1 MSLEV
6 SDGVSTKN
14 TSVALRKDILNALKI
29 KKSTDNVIYF
39 SYPSADNDVIHIT
52 NNTDKLY
59 LYLGESK
66 GTIAKYGIDTDVSLD
81 SNLNGNPA
89 DDIDNK
95 GTDSSVNG
103 NVFVIKSS
111 DVTAKEKTMR
121 LSLYDSNNTVI
132 GTKDIK
138 IVYDFV
144 TSPSAESL
152 SESADTLPKD
162 ISEIDKVNLEKLKDL
177 IRGAKEQDRLKMMQ
191 YFSSLQENWF
201 DTREKTKTIIDFE
214 TYIDSGSSL
223 DVATKDSFY
232 SLLEG
237 FLFADTQV
245 KDDVGLATKV
255 LKSLIPKTNSSYD
268 QIIKNIDDIISHP
281 TNTTLNKELGTFIL
295 NAVKDDA
302 DIEVK
307 DKNIIKSQLQTIIYG
322 GQNNIPE
329 NIPAVESTS
338 SSGIL
343 DFLLGFG
350 KVLGFIFLGLLGL
363 IIAIFVYFKLFNK
376 DSNLGFQDFIID
388 KISGKESPEEISYVP
403 PVVTETVSPKKEE
416 EIPQTDVLANIVSD
430 NQSIV
435 IPESSDESVTTL
447 SVSSVENATIPDWLK
462 ESTSLVSHTNT
473 EEEVTSEK
481 TPASEKTPVPASVP
495 EEVQVD
501 TTSVPENLE
510 TPVVTSDVPDWLK
523 GMETPVVTPATLPEE
538 TIIMKEE
545 KTSTVEQTDNSGLPP
560 WMQGVDQES
569 LDKEVEEEIKNTP
582 TAEKTKESSSYEDIP
597 DWLKS
602 APTLLEN
609 TNTASEE
616 TSSEASTEASEPE
629 QKQSTPKKQSKTI
642 KIKKEQSTDSS
653 DTKKETSPSKPKKK
667 KPESVVSPGPVIS
680 ANPDELPDWLK

>member
-1 MSLEV
+1 MEV

-14 TSVALRKDILNALKI
+14 ISVVLRKDILNALKI
-29 KKSTDNVIYF
+29 KKSTDSIIYF

-52 NNTDKLY
+52 NSTDKLY

-95 GTDSSVNG
+95 GTDSSISG

-111 DVTAKEKTMR
+111 NVTAKEKTMR
-121 LSLYDSNNTVI
+121 FSLYDSNNTII

-138 IVYDFV
+138 VVYDFV

-152 SESADTLPKD
+152 SEGADTLPKD

-214 TYIDSGSSL
+214 TYIDSGSAL
-223 DVATKDSFY
+223 DIATKDSLY

-237 FLFADTQV
+237 FLLADTQV
-245 KDDVGLATKV
+245 KDDVSLATKV

-329 NIPAVESTS
+329 NAPAVESTS

-350 KVLGFIFLGLLGL
+350 KVLGFILLGLLGL
-363 IIAIFVYFKLFNK
+363 IITIFVYFKLFNK

-388 KISGKESPEEISYVP
+388 KISGKESPEEASYIP
-403 PVVTETVSPKKEE
+403 PVVTETVSSKKEE
-416 EIPQTDVLANIVSD
+416 EIPQADVLANIVSD
-430 NQSIV
+430 GQPTIT
-435 IPESSDESVTTL
+435 PESSSESMTT
-447 SVSSVENATIPDWLK
+447 VSAPSVENATIPDWLK

-473 EEEVTSEK
+473 EEEIVSEE
-481 TPASEKTPVPASVP
+481 TPMPTSVP
-495 EEVQVD
+495 EEVQAD
-501 TTSVPENLE
+501 TIPVPENIE
-510 TPVVTSDVPDWLK
+510 TLVTTSDIPDWLK
-523 GMETPVVTPATLPEE
+523 GTETSLATPAILPEE
-538 TIIMKEE
+538 AIVIEEE
-545 KTSTVEQTDNSGLPP
+545 KTSNTEQTDNSGLPP

-569 LDKEVEEEIKNTP
+569 LDREVEEEIKNTP
-582 TAEKTKESSSYEDIP
+582 VAEKTKDSSSYEDIP
-597 DWLKS
+597 DWLKG

-609 TNTASEE
+609 TNIASEDE
-616 TSSEASTEASEPE
+616 SNKASMEVSEME
-629 QKQSTPKKQSKTI
+629 QTQPAPKKHPKTT
-642 KIKKEQSTDSS
+642 KIKEEESTDSS

-667 KPESVVSPGPVIS
+667 KPESVISPEPVIS

>member
-1 MSLEV
+1 LEV

-14 TSVALRKDILNALKI
+14 ISVVLRKDILNALKI
-29 KKSTDNVIYF
+29 KKSTDSIIYF

-52 NNTDKLY
+52 NSTDKLY

-95 GTDSSVNG
+95 GTDSSISG

-111 DVTAKEKTMR
+111 NVTAKEKTMR
-121 LSLYDSNNTVI
+121 FSLYDSNNTII

-138 IVYDFV
+138 VVYDFV

-152 SESADTLPKD
+152 SEGADTLPKD

-214 TYIDSGSSL
+214 TYIDSGSAL
-223 DVATKDSFY
+223 DIATKDSLY

-237 FLFADTQV
+237 FLLADTQV
-245 KDDVGLATKV
+245 KDDVSLATKV

-329 NIPAVESTS
+329 NAPAVESTS

-350 KVLGFIFLGLLGL
+350 KVLGFILLGLLGL
-363 IIAIFVYFKLFNK
+363 IITIFVYFKLFNK

-388 KISGKESPEEISYVP
+388 KISGKESPEEASYIP
-403 PVVTETVSPKKEE
+403 PVVTETVSSKKEE
-416 EIPQTDVLANIVSD
+416 EIPQADVLANIVSD
-430 NQSIV
+430 GQPTIT
-435 IPESSDESVTTL
+435 PESSSESMTT
-447 SVSSVENATIPDWLK
+447 VSAPSVENATIPDWLK

-473 EEEVTSEK
+473 EEEIVSEE
-481 TPASEKTPVPASVP
+481 TPMPTSVP
-495 EEVQVD
+495 EEVQAD
-501 TTSVPENLE
+501 TIPVPENIE
-510 TPVVTSDVPDWLK
+510 TLVTTSDIPDWLK
-523 GMETPVVTPATLPEE
+523 GTETSLATPAILPEE
-538 TIIMKEE
+538 AIVIEEE
-545 KTSTVEQTDNSGLPP
+545 KTSNTEQTDNSGLPP

-569 LDKEVEEEIKNTP
+569 LDREVEEEIKNTP
-582 TAEKTKESSSYEDIP
+582 VAEKTKDSSSYEDIP
-597 DWLKS
+597 DWLKG

-609 TNTASEE
+609 TNIASEDE
-616 TSSEASTEASEPE
+616 SNKASMEVSEME
-629 QKQSTPKKQSKTI
+629 QTQPAPKKHPKTT
-642 KIKKEQSTDSS
+642 KIKEEESTDSS

-667 KPESVVSPGPVIS
+667 KPESVISPEPVIS